1 MLVEMIYASKP
12 SGVLNQAIT
21 EDILRV
27 ARSRNGTRDLTGL
40 LVLNRQFF
48 LQLIEG
54 DREHV
59 NQLLCKLVADPRH
72 TDFHM
77 ISFKRIEQRS
87 FAQWGMG
94 FVAANALNKSVL
106 LRNGVSSSFNP
117 YTMSEA
123 SVRELLNEMRA
134 EATIG

>member
-27 ARSRNGTRDLTGL
+27 ARSRNGTRGLTGL

>member
-12 SGVLNQAIT
+12 SGVMNQKII

-27 ARSRNGTRDLTGL
+27 ARSRNGTRGLTGL
-40 LVLNRQFF
+40 LVLDRNFF

-54 DREHV
+54 DRQHV

-72 TDFHM
+72 TSFHM
-77 ISFKRIEQRS
+77 IGFKRIEQRS
-87 FAQWGMG
+87 FPLWGMG

-106 LRNGVSSSFNP
+106 LRHGASSSFNP
-117 YTMSEA
+117 YAMPEA
-123 SVRELLNEMRA
+123 GVRELLNEMRV
-134 EATIG
+134 EATMG